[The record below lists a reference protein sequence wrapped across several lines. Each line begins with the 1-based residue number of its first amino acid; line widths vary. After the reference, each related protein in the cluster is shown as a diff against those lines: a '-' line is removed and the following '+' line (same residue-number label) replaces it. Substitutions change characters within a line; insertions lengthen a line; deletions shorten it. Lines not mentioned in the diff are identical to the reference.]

1 MPAARHPA
9 GMGLLQMEILV
20 LDIVYVLG
28 VVVLVAL
35 VALIARGVEKL

>member
-1 MPAARHPA
+1 
-9 GMGLLQMEILV
+9 MGLLQMEILV